1 MGNSSL
7 YLSTKLVDKN
17 IPMYNKS
24 LYIPFAIAFA
34 IPSISFAQG
43 QKAESIV
50 HADAQA
56 HKNQNQKSAAFS
68 PNGNWRGVFKIKPDL
83 DIPFNF
89 EIKDKDGLKKLYFRN
104 AEESFEGGVIKQTAD
119 SIFVKI
125 DQFDNELA
133 LGINGNILNGSLRKQ
148 NGTGKATQISAEK
161 KDYRFEPNG
170 KAAAGNY
177 SGSYDVI
184 FKSPDGKEEK
194 TVGLFKQTGNKITGT
209 FLRVTGDS
217 RYLEGT
223 VQGNEFQLSA
233 FIGSSPSYYKGKF
246 ESDGT
251 LTGEIL
257 SARGS
262 QPFTGVKNKD
272 AALPD
277 AYKLTYLKEGY
288 KTLDFSLPD
297 VNGKKISLKDDK
309 YKNKVVVLTITGS
322 WCPNCIDEAGFIA
335 PWYKE
340 NKKRGVEV
348 IALHYERQTDAEYA
362 KKALTNFRNRFGIEY
377 DQVIAGKADKQA
389 VAESLPALNSFVSF
403 PTTIFIDKSGNV
415 AKIHTGY
422 NGPATGK
429 FYDEFVKEFNSEI
442 DELLKK

>member
-1 MGNSSL
+1 MALSAPSVVFSQNHKPESNLLANAKSGKNE
-7 YLSTKLVDKN
+7 STKH
-17 IPMYNKS
+17 
-24 LYIPFAIAFA
+24 
-34 IPSISFAQG
+34 IS
-43 QKAESIV
+43 
-50 HADAQA
+50 
-56 HKNQNQKSAAFS
+56 FS
-68 PNGNWRGVFKIKPDL
+68 PNGKWRGVFKIKPEL
-83 DIPFNF
+83 EIPFNF
-89 EIKDKDGLKKLYFRN
+89 EIKDKDGVKKLYFLN
-104 AEESFEGGVIKQTAD
+104 AEESFEGGNVKQTAD

-133 LGINGNILNGSLRKQ
+133 FGINGDVLNGSLRKQ
-148 NGTGKATQISAEK
+148 NGSGRAMQIVAEK
-161 KDYRFEPNG
+161 KDYRFEPNS
-170 KAAAGNY
+170 KNASGNF
-177 SGSYDVI
+177 SGSYDVV

-194 TVGLFKQTGNKITGT
+194 TVGLFKQIGNKITGT
-209 FLRVTGDS
+209 FLRITGDS

-223 VQGNEFQLSA
+223 VEGNEFQLSG
-233 FIGSSPSYYKGKF
+233 FIGSAPSFYKGKF

-251 LTGEIL
+251 ITGAIL

-262 QPFTGVKNKD
+262 QPFAGVKNNN

-277 AYKLTYLKEGY
+277 AYKLTYLKDGY
-288 KTLDFSLPD
+288 KTLDFSFPD
-297 VNGKKISLKDDK
+297 ANGKKISLKDSK

-322 WCPNCIDEAGFIA
+322 WCPNCMDEATFIA

-348 IALHYERQTDAEYA
+348 IALHYERQTDDAYV

-377 DQVIAGKADKQA
+377 EQVIAGKADKQA
-389 VAESLPALNSFVSF
+389 VAESLPALNSFLSF
-403 PTTIFIDKSGNV
+403 PTTIFIDKNGDV

-429 FYDEFVKEFNSEI
+429 FYDEFVKEFNTEI

>member
-1 MGNSSL
+1 
-7 YLSTKLVDKN
+7 
-17 IPMYNKS
+17 
-24 LYIPFAIAFA
+24 
-34 IPSISFAQG
+34 
-43 QKAESIV
+43 
-50 HADAQA
+50 
-56 HKNQNQKSAAFS
+56 
-68 PNGNWRGVFKIKPDL
+68 
-83 DIPFNF
+83 
-89 EIKDKDGLKKLYFRN
+89 
-104 AEESFEGGVIKQTAD
+104 
-119 SIFVKI
+119 
-125 DQFDNELA
+125 
-133 LGINGNILNGSLRKQ
+133 
-148 NGTGKATQISAEK
+148 
-161 KDYRFEPNG
+161 
-170 KAAAGNY
+170 GNY

>member
-1 MGNSSL
+1 MR
-7 YLSTKLVDKN
+7 
-17 IPMYNKS
+17 IKS
-24 LYIPFAIAFA
+24 LYIPITIALS
-34 IPSISFAQG
+34 IPILGYSQVQNS
-43 QKAESIV
+43 ESIV
-50 HADAQA
+50 HAST
-56 HKNQNQKSAAFS
+56 KSDTKEKHISFA
-68 PNGNWRGVFKIKPDL
+68 PNGYWRGIFKIKPEL
-83 DIPFNF
+83 EIPFNF
-89 EIKDKDGLKKLYFRN
+89 EIKDKEGVKKLYFRN
-104 AEESFEGGVIKQTAD
+104 AEESFEAGEVRQTAD

-133 LGINGNILNGSLRKQ
+133 FGINGNTLNGNLRKQ
-148 NGTGKATQISAEK
+148 NGSGRATQISAER

-170 KAAAGNY
+170 KAAAADY
-177 SGSYDVI
+177 SGSYDVV

-194 TVGLFKQTGNKITGT
+194 TVGLFKQKGNKISGT
-209 FLRVTGDS
+209 FLRITGDS
-217 RYLEGT
+217 RYLEGI
-223 VQGNEFQLSA
+223 VEGNEFQLSG
-233 FIGSSPSYYKGKF
+233 FIGSTPSYYKGKF
-246 ESDGT
+246 ESDGK

-262 QPFTGVKNKD
+262 QPFTGVKNNN

-277 AYKLTYLKEGY
+277 AYKLTYLKDGY

-322 WCPNCIDEAGFIA
+322 WCPNCIDEATFIA
-335 PWYKE
+335 PWHKE

-348 IALHYERQTDAEYA
+348 IALHYERQTDAAYV

-389 VAESLPALNSFVSF
+389 VAESLPALNSFLSF
-403 PTTIFIDKSGNV
+403 PTTIFIDKNGDVS
-415 AKIHTGY
+415 KIHTGY

-442 DELLKK
+442 DDLLKK